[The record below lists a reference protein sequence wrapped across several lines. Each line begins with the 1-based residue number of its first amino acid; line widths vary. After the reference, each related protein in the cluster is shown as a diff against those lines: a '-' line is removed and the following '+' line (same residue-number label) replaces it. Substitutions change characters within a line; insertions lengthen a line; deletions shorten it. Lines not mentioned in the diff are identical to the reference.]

1 MTYNKKQNE
10 NKTAAFLGIFLAAT
24 LPAATPAL
32 AASES
37 AEARVY
43 IRQPVTM
50 TKTADLVFGDFAT
63 GTTDS
68 VFRLDPHSGQLS
80 QRNGNAQSLGGTKS
94 LASIEVIGTA
104 MMRVQL
110 STSQRSIM
118 IQRDGGTEVMRID
131 RFRFDRRRKTLNA
144 DGEQSFDIGGQ
155 LRVGANQK
163 AGTYRGSFDIS
174 VDYF

>member
-1 MTYNKKQNE
+1 MNYQDEKTKRR
-10 NKTAAFLGIFLAAT
+10 TAAIAKLLLAA
-24 LPAATPAL
+24 AL
-32 AASES
+32 CSAGPVAAASKS
-37 AEARVY
+37 SEARVF

-68 VFRLDPHSGQLS
+68 IFRLNARSGRLS
-80 QRNGNAQSLGGTKS
+80 KRSGNARSLGGTKS
-94 LASIEVIGTA
+94 VASIEVSGTA
-104 MMRVQL
+104 LMRVQL
-110 STSQRSIM
+110 STGRQSIW

-155 LRVGANQK
+155 LHVGANQT
-163 AGTYRGSFDIS
+163 AGTYRGSFEIS

>member
-1 MTYNKKQNE
+1 MNNNKKQNR
-10 NKTAAFLGIFLAAT
+10 NQTTALLGIFLALCSAS
-24 LPAATPAL
+24 PAA
-32 AASES
+32 AASKS

-50 TKTADLVFGDFAT
+50 TKKADLVFGDFAT

-68 VFRLDPHSGQLS
+68 IFRLNPRTGRLS
-80 QRNGNAQSLGGTKS
+80 KRNGNAQSLGGTQS
-94 LASIEVIGTA
+94 LASIEVSGTSL
-104 MMRVQL
+104 MRVQL
-110 STSQRSIM
+110 STGQRSIS
-118 IQRDGGTEVMRID
+118 IQRDGGTEVMLID
-131 RFRFDRRRKTLNA
+131 RFRFDRRRKMLNA

-163 AGTYRGSFDIS
+163 AGTYRGSFEIS

>member
-1 MTYNKKQNE
+1 MNNNKKQNR
-10 NKTAAFLGIFLAAT
+10 NKTTALLGILLVLCSAS
-24 LPAATPAL
+24 PAA
-32 AASES
+32 AASKS
-37 AEARVY
+37 SEARVY

-50 TKTADLVFGDFAT
+50 TKKADLVFGDFAT

-68 VFRLDPHSGQLS
+68 TFRLNPRTGRLS
-80 QRNGNAQSLGGTKS
+80 KRSGNAQSLGGTQS
-94 LASIEVIGTA
+94 LASIEVSGTSL
-104 MMRVQL
+104 MRVQL
-110 STSQRSIM
+110 STGQRSIS
-118 IQRDGGTEVMRID
+118 IRRDGGTEVMQID

-163 AGTYRGSFDIS
+163 AGTYRGSFEIS